1 MDKAILD
8 FIADHLRAGWLNGIM
23 KVFTLLGEL
32 GIFGLTCGIVCLIF
46 KKYRR
51 VGFAILICMA
61 IGFLVGNLF
70 LKNIIARDRP
80 CVTFDY
86 LTYYIKC
93 PNEYSM
99 PSGHT
104 LHSFIPV
111 FLLFYF
117 KKWKVGIP
125 TLIIACLIAFS
136 RMYFAVHYPSDILV
150 AITLAFVL
158 STVVYICLNR
168 IPKLKNLFLYK
179 E

>member
-8 FIADHLRAGWLNGIM
+8 YIADHLHASWLNGIM
-23 KVFTLLGEL
+23 KFFTLFGEL
-32 GIFGLTCGIVCLIF
+32 GIFGLTCGILCLIF
-46 KKYRR
+46 KKYRK
-51 VGFAILICMA
+51 VGFSILICMA

-70 LKNIIARDRP
+70 LKNIIARERP

-111 FLLFYF
+111 FLFFYF
-117 KKWKVGIP
+117 KKWKIGIP
-125 TLIIACLIAFS
+125 TLIIASLIAFS

-150 AITLAFVL
+150 GILLAFFL
-158 STVVYICLNR
+158 STIVWLILTKV
-168 IPKLKNLFLYK
+168 PKLKQIFLYK